1 MSETQGPASKAEDFI
16 DVFVSPAELF
26 RRRSDGRFGLALLVL
41 VILTAIVFFATRSA
55 MQPVL
60 EAEFARAMASR
71 NLTPEQIEAGRK
83 VAGTFGAVGVIV
95 GTPIAAFLLGV
106 AVWLAGRMMGARVS
120 YAQATTIGTFALFP
134 KVIGGVVGG
143 IQALLLDESQLRSVQ
158 SVALGVGRFL
168 DPDRT
173 GAALLAFVGRIE
185 LFTIWVTILIAIGI
199 REMGRIPTGQAA
211 IASVVVWFLGALP
224 TVLPALL
231 RG

>member
-1 MSETQGPASKAEDFI
+1 MSETPAPASKAEDFI

-41 VILTAIVFFATRSA
+41 VALTAILFFATRSA
-55 MQPVL
+55 MQPIMD
-60 EAEFARAMASR
+60 AEFARAMAGR
-71 NLTPEQIEAGRK
+71 NLTPEQVEAGRK
-83 VAGTFGAVGVIV
+83 MAGTFGAVGIIV
-95 GTPIAAFLLGV
+95 GTPLAAFLLGV
-106 AVWLAGRMMGARVS
+106 AVLLAGRMVGARVT

-134 KVIGGVVGG
+134 KVIGGAVGG
-143 IQALLLDESQLRSVQ
+143 IQALLLDESKLNSVQ

-185 LFTIWVTILIAIGI
+185 VFTIWVTILIAIGL
-199 REMGRIPTGQAA
+199 REMGKIPAGQAA
-211 IASVVVWFLGALP
+211 IAAVVVWFLGALP